1 MRLGPAA
8 DAFAMH
14 FDLRPDR
21 PDRDLLEDTSLAFS
35 RLPYENL
42 TKMLALEEHGD
53 GPGRLRS
60 PAVVVADHI
69 RTGSGGTCFSLAN
82 TLVEILASF
91 GFPARPVMGDMK
103 HGRDIHCAVMVE
115 APFGRFLLD
124 PGYLVHVPVDLAPER
139 TEVRVGP
146 AELVYSTDERGVTR
160 MSSRSSSGTVERYVI
175 KHAFVSPAEFLRHWQ
190 RSFDA
195 PGMNG
200 LHLCAAGRG
209 ERLYAH
215 NANLRI
221 EDRRGRRNVKIGS
234 DWASCVASAFGI
246 DPVLAG
252 RAFECWQRR
261 RRR

>member
-14 FDLRPDR
+14 FGLRPDR
-21 PDRDLLEDTSLAFS
+21 PDRNLLEDTSRAFS

-60 PAVVVADHI
+60 PAAVVGDHI
-69 RTGSGGTCFSLAN
+69 RTGSGGTCFSLTN
-82 TLVEILASF
+82 TLVDILVSF

-103 HGRDIHCAVMVE
+103 HGRDIHCAVMIE
-115 APFGRFLLD
+115 SAIGRFLLD
-124 PGYLVHVPVDLAPER
+124 PGYLVHVPVDLEPER
-139 TEVRVGP
+139 TEVLVGP
-146 AELVYSTDERGVTR
+146 AELVYATDRYGLIR
-160 MSSRSSSGTVERYVI
+160 MSIRSSSGTTERYVI
-175 KHAFVSPAEFLRHWQ
+175 KPGFVSPAEFLRHWQ

-200 LHLCAAGRG
+200 LHLCAAGRE

-221 EDRRGRRNVKIGS
+221 EDRGGRRNVKIGS
-234 DWASCVASAFGI
+234 DWASSVASVFGI

-252 RAFECWQRR
+252 RAFECWRSRR
-261 RRR
+261 RR